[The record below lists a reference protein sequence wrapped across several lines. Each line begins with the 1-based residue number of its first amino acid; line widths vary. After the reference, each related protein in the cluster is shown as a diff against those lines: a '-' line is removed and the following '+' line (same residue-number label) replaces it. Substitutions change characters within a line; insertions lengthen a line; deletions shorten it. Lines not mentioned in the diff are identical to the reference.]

1 VTQTLS
7 MMYLVGALITAG
19 LTFAFA
25 ARWRDSRQPA
35 SHPAFISIAA
45 GVLWPVVLIGA
56 AQMGVIALLTRTM
69 RAPQGSPEDYAL
81 AR

>member
-1 VTQTLS
+1 VTQTLGLL
-7 MMYLVGALITAG
+7 YLVGALATAG
-19 LTFAFA
+19 TTFAFA

-35 SHPAFISIAA
+35 AHPAFISLAA
-45 GVLWPVVLIGA
+45 AVLWPVVVVGA

-69 RAPQGSPEDYAL
+69 RAPDGSPEDYAL